1 MNILDMTLA
10 ASPMIVTVVIIRALA
25 MNKLPK
31 KTFIALWCVVL
42 CRLFIPFAIPFRYSI
57 HSMTSRVVS
66 ETPIPNFL
74 INPGNAPIL
83 PAMDF
88 APGTDAPNAGA
99 IPGQGSFLAQLSPYT
114 LIWIAA
120 AVFLGL
126 FFVGM
131 HIRCR
136 TDYRMALPVRNTFI
150 ADWMKQHP
158 LKRAVQIR
166 VSDKI
171 AAPLTYGVLR
181 PVILLPKCLD
191 WTDEK
196 NLRYIL
202 AHEFTHIR
210 RFDIMKKWLLVAAVC
225 VHWFNPL
232 VWVMYILA
240 NRDIELSCDETVV
253 RSFGETMKSSYA
265 LALIGMEER
274 RSRLFPLSNS
284 FSKNATEERIRAIMK
299 IQKKSMIAITV
310 ALLMV
315 VGVTTVFATSAQGR
329 ADDNS
334 PAQNTAAELPKELEE
349 KYDLLLD
356 FRFDGYRDMTIS
368 EYQNAVNAKFA
379 EKEQAYFDMLNSVD
393 EGLLAM
399 RYTDSDAFFI
409 ANTLISLTAERWNK
423 WEFRAYVPSSG
434 ADIPPVE
441 YAISRSILDGNKL
454 TVGQHED
461 MLTDILNSMQ
471 TLVTDNTGADGVNA
485 SGIRAG
491 AQALATKHTSD
502 ALTVKL
508 DVGIPQES
516 APSGGISANSDSGEQ
531 IDPASQ
537 ADYQLLLDTFK
548 VNGYA
553 DMSVGDYTALVQSAF
568 NDENSPFPAAYE
580 KVLGDFIRGETPST
594 LSSEDAYFLSMTLGR
609 TVDEYIANHQS
620 NYAADS
626 HPVIQQFH
634 FSEITVQYNIEYEVL
649 DGDRLT
655 VSQRDTKVTAVLEE
669 LANYIETQNLSSS
682 DKAALQDKVNT
693 VCQQHTDS
701 LLRFSGEVSHF
712 IKHE

>member
-1 MNILDMTLA
+1 MSILQMSFS
-10 ASPMIVTVVIIRALA
+10 ASILILVIIVIRALA
-25 MNKLPK
+25 INRLPK
-31 KTFIALWCVVL
+31 KTFLAFWAVALL
-42 CRLFIPFAIPFRYSI
+42 RLLIPFSFPSPFSVYS
-57 HSMTSRVVS
+57 VVS
-66 ETPIPNFL
+66 NHPTVTDTMTGTPAANLFPITAPVQMQPEN
-74 INPGNAPIL
+74 IAPAPIST
-83 PAMDF
+83 PAAM
-88 APGTDAPNAGA
+88 
-99 IPGQGSFLAQLSPYT
+99 LSWWT
-114 LIWIAA
+114 VIWIAGIA
-120 AVFLGL
+120 LCSIY
-126 FFVGM
+126 FVIAYVKCYKEFRTSTAIQNAFVDIWLAEHKIM
-131 HIRCR
+131 RPISIRQSTR
-136 TDYRMALPVRNTFI
+136 I
-150 ADWMKQHP
+150 
-158 LKRAVQIR
+158 
-166 VSDKI
+166 S
-171 AAPLTYGVLR
+171 APLTYGIFH
-181 PVILLPKCLD
+181 PVILLPPNMD
-191 WTDEK
+191 WSNEK
-196 NLRYIL
+196 QVQYIL
-202 AHEFTHIR
+202 AHEYTHIR
-210 RFDIMKKWLLVAAVC
+210 RFDTVTKLFLTAALC
-225 VHWFNPL
+225 IHWFNPL
-232 VWVMYILA
+232 VWAMYILS

-253 RSFGETMKSSYA
+253 RSFGETIKTAYA
-265 LALIGMEER
+265 LALVGMEER
-274 RSRLFPLSNS
+274 RSVFSPYYNS
-284 FSKNATEERIRAIMK
+284 FSKNAIEERIVAIMK
-299 IQKKSMIAITV
+299 IKKTSLIAIGIAIT
-310 ALLMV
+310 LLV
-315 VGVTTVFATSAQGR
+315 CVTTVFATSARGSA
-329 ADDNS
+329 ADNP
-334 PAQNTAAELPKELEE
+334 PAQNTTTQLPKELEE

-379 EKEQAYFDMLNSVD
+379 ENEQAYFDMLNSVD
-393 EGLLAM
+393 EGLLAK

-409 ANTLISLTAERWNK
+409 ANTLIPLTAERWNK
-423 WEFRAYVPSSG
+423 WEFRSYVPSSG

-441 YAISRSILDGNKL
+441 YAISRSILDENKL

-491 AQALATKHTSD
+491 AQALATKHTND

-516 APSGGISANSDSGEQ
+516 APSGGTGANSDSSER

-548 VNGYA
+548 INGYA
-553 DMSVGDYTALVQSAF
+553 EMSVNDYTALVQSAF
-568 NDENSPFPAAYE
+568 NGENSPLPAAYE
-580 KVLGDFIRGETPST
+580 RVLGDFIRGETPST

-626 HPVIQQFH
+626 RPVIQQFH

-655 VSQRDTKVTAVLEE
+655 VSQRDTKVTAVLDE

-712 IKHE
+712 IQH